1 MSEDD
6 GLSRPL
12 SYGERRAIEKQREIE
27 KDRGK
32 PFEPERA
39 PVVDPALKKVQ
50 RS

>member
-12 SYGERRAIEKQREIE
+12 SHGERRAIEKQREIAR
-27 KDRGK
+27 DRGK

-39 PVVDPALKKVQ
+39 PGVDADLKKVR

>member
-1 MSEDD
+1 MDD
-6 GLSRPL
+6 DLSRPL
-12 SYGERRAIEKQREIE
+12 SYGERRAIEKQREID

-39 PVVDPALKKVQ
+39 PVVDADLKKVR